1 MRKNIACYLSSHGFG
16 HAVRSETVIRALALA
31 RPDWNFFICS
41 GSPDFLFRTVLQMPN
56 VHLRHQATDFGLVQ
70 HDPRRFSLEETAV
83 RLEELLAEYGRIV
96 EREMTFL
103 KRERITGIYCDLPY
117 LPFLAAEKLDIPAAG
132 MGNFSWDWVYYY
144 YADHDPV
151 FTRAAGLAA
160 RCYKSCALYLAL
172 PSSPATHAFPYV
184 EHIPLVCRKA
194 ALSGPQLR
202 EELGIGAEEK
212 AVLVGFS
219 ALELEEKARRRLGRL
234 KGVRFLL
241 PEPLTLDLPGG
252 IQVPLA
258 TASFHSLVAACDV
271 IVSKAGYGI
280 VSDAIAAGKP
290 LITTERG
297 DFPEVPW
304 LDRLLDE
311 TVGRTFLSRK
321 RFEAG
326 RWQQAI
332 RLSRALPVTIPLN
345 GTETAARRL
354 VQFFRTHG

>member
-1 MRKNIACYLSSHGFG
+1 MCSS
-16 HAVRSETVIRALALA
+16 
-31 RPDWNFFICS
+31 D
-41 GSPDFLFRTVLQMPN
+41 
-56 VHLRHQATDFGLVQ
+56 
-70 HDPRRFSLEETAV
+70 
-83 RLEELLAEYGRIV
+83 
-96 EREMTFL
+96 
-103 KRERITGIYCDLPY
+103 
-117 LPFLAAEKLDIPAAG
+117 
-132 MGNFSWDWVYYY
+132 
-144 YADHDPV
+144 
-151 FTRAAGLAA
+151 
-160 RCYKSCALYLAL
+160 
-172 PSSPATHAFPYV
+172 
-184 EHIPLVCRKA
+184 
-194 ALSGPQLR
+194 
-202 EELGIGAEEK
+202 
-212 AVLVGFS
+212 
-219 ALELEEKARRRLGRL
+219 LGRL